1 MKTNR
6 NLIQLCLLAAL
17 LLPALTASATQRT
30 VTSLNDSGAGTL
42 RDTIAASVA
51 NDSIVFNVSGPIM
64 LTSGELP
71 IGRNLTITGPG
82 ATNLTVSGNGSNR
95 VFNITAGTV
104 NISGLTIFAGH
115 AVGTNGIS
123 FGSAGS
129 AVGGDGLGGGI
140 LNNGTLALV
149 NCDLDRRFDHLR
161 RSCCWDQRHQ
171 FWVGWK
177 CGRRRRPRRRNSEQR
192 HAGAGQLLS
201 GWQHRPRRR
210 WRTAWHR
217 PGRQWR
223 RGQRGRH
230 FQLWNSGAHRLH
242 VLQKHR
248 HWGHRRQRNLLR
260 RSIRGR
266 RPKQIGRAQDREIQ
280 K

>member
-149 NCDLDRRFDHLR
+149 NCYLAGNTARGGDGAPHGT
-161 RSCCWDQRHQ
+161 DQ
-171 FWVGWK
+171 G
-177 CGRRRRPRRRNSEQR
+177 GSG
-192 HAGAGQLLS
+192 GAG
-201 GWQHRPRRR
+201 
-210 WRTAWHR
+210 
-217 PGRQWR
+217 
-223 RGQRGRH
+223 
-230 FQLWNSGAHRLH
+230 SGAGIFNYGTLA
-242 VLQKHR
+242 LTGCTFYKNT
-248 HWGHRRQRNLLR
+248 GTGGTGGRNLLR
-260 RSIRGR
+260 RSI
-266 RPKQIGRAQDREIQ
+266 
-280 K
+280 